1 MTILF
6 HKHYSLGS
14 QTPKLGN
21 HRRHRHPKLINE
33 EKNCE
38 DFNIDMESEVSENGL
53 DPDDDDDSPTKLLPP
68 VVCDQVVPVPKQHHP
83 ELEDVYIMDL
93 LSGNRIVPGEP
104 YQLDCE
110 MFHGTLLV
118 MCRTSDADS
127 SKPKPGDVVG
137 TELNTKYSNYFRNK
151 QRRFEIQLQIKFKKV
166 PPSRLFFHCQVDEPI
181 KLGVVQRAFVA
192 ATLNLIEKKN
202 FGGFVFNVPGKEPKP
217 DELLEGKYEKPHITF
232 AAEKAFDR
240 LVVTKED
247 EIPPRLGTEIYEDPE
262 AMKYRRKHE
271 FSYNTSD
278 TYTFALWR

>member
-1 MTILF
+1 MSNNWHIYF
-6 HKHYSLGS
+6 FAWNYSLS
-14 QTPKLGN
+14 AHTPLESN
-21 HRRHRHPKLINE
+21 RPTWTD
-33 EKNCE
+33 EKCQDSNV
-38 DFNIDMESEVSENGL
+38 DVESDVSEYEL
-53 DPDDDDDSPTKLLPP
+53 DDNDMKLMSN
-68 VVCDQVVPVPKQHHP
+68 VCDQVPPAPKQHHP
-83 ELEDVYIMDL
+83 ELEDLFIMDL
-93 LSGNRIVPGEP
+93 LSGNRIVAGEP
-104 YQLDCE
+104 YHLDCE

-127 SKPKPGDVVG
+127 SKPKPDDIIG

-202 FGGFVFNVPGKEPKP
+202 FGGFVFNVPGKDPKP

-240 LVVTKED
+240 LVVTKEG
-247 EIPPRLGTEIYEDPE
+247 EVPPTLGTEIYEDPE

-271 FSYNTSD
+271 FTYNTND